1 MHWRGGRYL
10 HILEVFIAHQIILCF
25 QIFISCS
32 FQNLNSKRKKI
43 KINRRKH
50 EKLIGNCCVR
60 FECLVLALTLLT
72 NMVENSVEN
81 RQSIMDSM
89 ASQKDAG
96 LSVKV

>member
-1 MHWRGGRYL
+1 L
-10 HILEVFIAHQIILCF
+10 
-25 QIFISCS
+25 
-32 FQNLNSKRKKI
+32 QNLNNKGKK

-50 EKLIGNCCVR
+50 ENLIGNCCVR

-89 ASQKDAG
+89 ASQKDG
-96 LSVKV
+96 GFCVKV

>member
-1 MHWRGGRYL
+1 
-10 HILEVFIAHQIILCF
+10 
-25 QIFISCS
+25 
-32 FQNLNSKRKKI
+32 
-43 KINRRKH
+43 
-50 EKLIGNCCVR
+50 
-60 FECLVLALTLLT
+60 VLALTLLT